1 MFCSDFYIK
10 PVSSPLTISLAP
22 PAPHQNAGW
31 RLKYWTEVE
40 GRRMLISRGG
50 STERVAQFPIA
61 VPVNQRQD
69 VRDRD
74 VVGTSATTT
83 SSSLGQGITSVIIA
97 R

>member
-1 MFCSDFYIK
+1 
-10 PVSSPLTISLAP
+10 
-22 PAPHQNAGW
+22 
-31 RLKYWTEVE
+31 
-40 GRRMLISRGG
+40 MLISRGG

-61 VPVNQRQD
+61 VPVNRRQD

-83 SSSLGQGITSVIIA
+83 SSNLGQGITSVITA